1 MANIT
6 GNITRVEIEDFGK
19 VNRALPS
26 SKIADNEF
34 YTKENIVNRSTKFR
48 SLAKRYGIQ
57 RYNTNQLDATG
68 TIINLF
74 EARLNDGYYL
84 IGKDSD
90 GAGTSNLKYTGT
102 ANTYTSA
109 WTSIST
115 TEYAGHYYF
124 EQLKNKIYIC
134 NRVDNSNNLLTNKVW
149 DKTSGVYADMGCNP
163 YATDSYSAVGMTTS
177 GAELSTDKYYYY
189 VVTWLYDG
197 YQESSCLWYVEAET
211 TGTENSVQLSN
222 ISNSATSSRIT
233 HIKIYRSIGLAETSL
248 PEDLYY
254 LVTLPIASG
263 GADTNYLDTKA
274 DAYLGSAIPIET
286 FFKQKRPYKNKYFTV
301 HNNRLIA
308 GNLEIESKRYSA
320 ITDTDMGYS
329 ASTGAGALTLLSV
342 YKYRFYKCYLSPSGG
357 QFGFIVGSKLEE
369 TVSALTGTQNTITIT
384 LSNYATHFDNWC
396 NHILIERTIGGGSEF
411 KYHSVQSI
419 GTMVSGY
426 ADIISD
432 ASLLIKHNI
441 PKSMIQGNEISET
454 KFKDLISISDIN
466 SGDLF
471 DAINIKDTDS
481 ESNQGITGI
490 FSESSRIVVFK
501 PNNIFAIDTKAQSTE
516 FWDSYKVVTG
526 IGASGQDT
534 YPKTETVGHNGI
546 QQLPNDNGY
555 IFFSNAYAGS
565 SSVLTKIYYWSGS
578 GEPEIISNEIESYIS
593 AVSNLSVKGM
603 CYDHINN
610 WVWAVVVTASTTRL
624 ILIYDLNFKEWYVF
638 RFNNVIILN
647 NVVCTEDGR
656 IIFGAEVGYINN
668 YSTGTFVETYSGSTY
683 TFTMGIQTK
692 NFEPYNADINASQ
705 IEILIETASATTTS
719 NNVVYAL
726 DNTETP
732 ETIATS
738 SATMH
743 RIKKRFN
750 ATGKRIYFRYE
761 NTENKDIII
770 HKLAFDL
777 RPLHIRAGGKL

>member
-1 MANIT
+1 MANIN

-19 VNRALPS
+19 VNRALPP
-26 SKIADNEF
+26 SKIPDNEF
-34 YTKENIVNRSTKFR
+34 YTKENIVNRNSKFR

-149 DKTSGVYADMGCNP
+149 DKATSVYADMGCNP
-163 YATDSYSAVGMTTS
+163 YATDTYTGAGTVTS
-177 GAELSTDKYYYY
+177 GGGLTNTKYYFY

-197 YQESSCLWYVEAET
+197 YQESCALNYLRVS
-211 TGTENSVQLSN
+211 TGGADTSILLSS
-222 ISNSATSSRIT
+222 IDPTAVSNRIT
-233 HIKIYRSIGLAETSL
+233 HFKIYRSEGLTQSEASV
-248 PEDLYY
+248 PEYMYY
-254 LVTLPIASG
+254 IATIPSS
-263 GADTNYLDTKA
+263 ATTYLDTKA
-274 DAYLGSAIPIET
+274 DSYLGSAIPIET
-286 FFKQKRPYKNKYFTV
+286 FFNQKRPYKSKYLTV

-320 ITDTDMGYS
+320 ITGSDIALVS
-329 ASTGAGALTLLSV
+329 SNSTGSLDSGAV
-342 YKYRFYKCYLSPSGG
+342 YKYKFYKCYISPSGG
-357 QFGFIVGSKLEE
+357 QFVFITGVPVSKDVTTGIADD
-369 TVSALTGTQNTITIT
+369 TVTIT
-384 LSNYATHFDNWC
+384 LSNYATYFENWC
-396 NHILIERTIGGGSEF
+396 NYILIERSEGGGTEY
-411 KYHSVQSI
+411 KYHSVQKVA
-419 GTMVSGY
+419 TLVTGY
-426 ADIISD
+426 ADETSDTALNTSYNLPVNIIR
-432 ASLLIKHNI
+432 
-441 PKSMIQGNEISET
+441 QNEQTET

-481 ESNQGITGI
+481 ENNQGITGLY
-490 FSESSRIVVFK
+490 SESSRIIVFK
-501 PNNIFAIDTKAQSTE
+501 PNNIYAVDTRAQSIE
-516 FWDSYKVVTG
+516 FWDTYKVVSG
-526 IGASGQDT
+526 IGANGQDT

-565 SSVLTKIYYWSGS
+565 TSVQTKIYLWNGT
-578 GEPEIISNEIESYIS
+578 GEPEIISNEIENLIS
-593 AVSNLSVKGM
+593 AVSSLSVKGM

-610 WVWAVVVTASTTRL
+610 WVWAVVVVASTTRL
-624 ILIYDLNFKEWYVF
+624 ILVYDLNFKEWYVF
-638 RFNNVIILN
+638 RFNNVINLN

-656 IIFGAEVGYINN
+656 IIFGAEAGYINN

-692 NFEPYNADINASQ
+692 NFEPYNADINTSQ
-705 IEILIETASATTTS
+705 IEILLETATSTTTS
-719 NNVVYAL
+719 NNVVYGL
-726 DNTETP
+726 DNTESP

-738 SATMH
+738 SGTLH
-743 RIKKRFN
+743 RIKKRLN

-761 NTENKDIII
+761 NTENKDIVI

-777 RPLHIRAGGKL
+777 RPLHMRAGGKL